1 MVLCNVRWSDAKDC
15 SYGDCKN
22 YTDVLEKVKL
32 HDKSA
37 LYLPRQVSWIGK
49 QLFVN
54 WGNIGHNRA
63 DELNDTTNLTTKR
76 ARLNA

>member
-1 MVLCNVRWSDAKDC
+1 MDFTPDYSQSPKNQEKLRKARLCN
-15 SYGDCKN
+15 N
-22 YTDVLEKVKL
+22 
-32 HDKSA
+32 DKST

>member
-1 MVLCNVRWSDAKDC
+1 MKKGKKARKARKYWK
-15 SYGDCKN
+15 YEKN
-22 YTDVLEKVKL
+22 QDFI
-32 HDKSA
+32 H
-37 LYLPRQVSWIGK
+37 LPRQVSWIGK

-54 WGNIGHNRA
+54 WGNIWHNRA

>member
-1 MVLCNVRWSDAKDC
+1 MEEYRDYD
-15 SYGDCKN
+15 KN
-22 YTDVLEKVKL
+22 TFC
-32 HDKSA
+32 
-37 LYLPRQVSWIGK
+37 LPRQVSWIGK

-63 DELNDTTNLTTKR
+63 DELNDITNLTTNR